1 MSLKTEIENTIAAA
15 IDLIAGADSPQV
27 DPDLA
32 PDLLIGSVKSSAY
45 PTDAEYAQGPLVRV
59 VIESHAT
66 QSEDFGSPDMRVSNL
81 LFGISVAGIT
91 GLYADPS
98 AAGEAASDVEEIIRL
113 HLQHLAF
120 DISTTYGEG
129 RHSYATE
136 LQYKGTQFEVGTISG
151 RQTAP
156 VVEAP
161 VPASGNSGA
170 LILRIDPDEAYAG
183 AVSRLYT
190 VEVVTPNVAAG
201 ANTGLT
207 IRYKADS
214 EPFSA
219 PLAVGVNPVPLADN
233 IYVTSQALAVAA
245 AGDSWTIQARAS
257 QLHSLGMWVQS
268 WLMVAEA
275 IAVF

>member
-1 MSLKTEIENTIAAA
+1 MSLKTAIENTIAEA
-15 IDLIAGADSPQV
+15 IDLIAGADSLQA
-27 DPDLA
+27 DPHIPA
-32 PDLLIGSVKSSAY
+32 AELIGSIKSSAY
-45 PTDAEYAQGPLVRV
+45 PTDAEYSLGPLVRV

-66 QSEDFGSPDMRVSNL
+66 DGEDFGSPDMRVSNL
-81 LFGISVAGIT
+81 IFGISVVGIT
-91 GLYADPS
+91 ALYDDPS
-98 AAGEAASDVEEIIRL
+98 EAGQAASDVEEIIRL

-120 DISTTYGEG
+120 DIDTSYDEG

-136 LQYKGTQFEVGTISG
+136 LQYKGSQFEVGTLSG

-156 VVEAP
+156 VVVAP
-161 VPASGNSGA
+161 VPAVGNSGA

-183 AVSRLYT
+183 LVSRLYT
-190 VEVVTPNVAAG
+190 VEVVTPNGAAG
-201 ANTGLT
+201 TNTGLT

-219 PLAVGVNPVPLADN
+219 PLPVGVNRVPLADN

-245 AGDSWTIQARAS
+245 AGDSWTIQAKAS
-257 QLHSLGMWVQS
+257 QLHSVGMWVQT